1 MNSKRKQQFFQIHE
15 TDITCLDIYKDKIAA
30 TGSKSLE
37 KNKLASI
44 YLWDVEYRKV
54 LGCLKGFHINSVI
67 WVKFSPNGKK
77 LLTVG

>member
-44 YLWDVEYRKV
+44 YLWDVD
-54 LGCLKGFHINSVI
+54 
-67 WVKFSPNGKK
+67 
-77 LLTVG
+77 